1 MSQESVVSFTSEI
14 KDELCHLEIRTKCCA
29 ECELEAITSYG
40 KLSLRHEQGFIDD
53 RIFYLNKKLSS
64 TKANNYCKEFKS
76 GKCCSRAYLRGAF
89 IIAGNISDPKK
100 AAHLDI
106 SFRDSYQAN
115 LCLILINN
123 YNLNVKSGK
132 RKNHY
137 IVYIKDANGI
147 SDFLNIIGAHKG
159 LLKYENE
166 RVIKELRNTVNR
178 QVNCE
183 NANMQKIVDVSFRQ
197 TQAISFIREAG
208 RFEFLPENL
217 RKVAILRE
225 DNPEISLTEI
235 GLLLEPH
242 LSKAG
247 VSHRLK
253 VIEIF
258 ANEIKK

>member
-1 MSQESVVSFTSEI
+1 MPLESVVSFTSEI

-29 ECELEAITSYG
+29 ECELDAITSYG
-40 KLSLRHEQGFIDD
+40 KLHLRHEQVIIDD
-53 RIFYLNKKLSS
+53 RIVYLNKKISS
-64 TKANNYCKEFKS
+64 TKANSYCKEFNS
-76 GKCCSRAYLRGAF
+76 GKPCSRAFLRGLF

-106 SFRDSYQAN
+106 SFNDAYQAN
-115 LCLILINN
+115 LCLMLINN
-123 YNLNVKSGK
+123 YKLNVKSGK

-137 IVYIKDANGI
+137 IVYMKDSDGI

-166 RVIKELRNTVNR
+166 RVIKDLRNTVNR

-183 NANMQKIVDVSFRQ
+183 NANMQKIADVSFRQ
-197 TQAISFIREAG
+197 TQAIKLIRLAG

-217 RKVAILRE
+217 RTVAILRE

-235 GLLLEPH
+235 GMLLHPS

-253 VIEIF
+253 AIEIF
-258 ANEIKK
+258 AMEIKK